1 MGRALAI
8 AWKDLKHTYR
18 NVPGLA
24 MMLAAPLA
32 LTLLLG
38 VAFGG
43 SKGFSLPSTTV
54 AVANLDQAATLSSPS
69 GQAGA
74 PTQPTVA
81 SVGQSLVSALSSKE
95 LADLLSVKK
104 VATEVDAR
112 ELVDQG
118 KAVVAV
124 VVPPGLT
131 ASLLRSTTGAPGP
144 KVLVYRDPSK
154 GLQAGVVTSVVQQIA
169 DGVNGSWAAAAAAV
183 NLSRAAD
190 PGHDPGGLAQIA
202 TQAEQR
208 YSSISQGQAVAL
220 TAREPR
226 VSGAAARK
234 EPGVTAQVLPGM
246 MIFFMFIAAMNA
258 ARGILDE
265 DIAGTLPR
273 LFTTPTPRGVI
284 LGGKFTS
291 VLAIVLSQTIVLLV
305 AGLLLFRIDWGKAVP
320 VVVLTLA
327 GALAAAGLAVFVLS
341 FLRTPAQAGALSTA
355 VVIILGLVGGN
366 FVGTLS
372 SGGVFDIVRRLTP
385 NGWLLIAWNKTIRG
399 GSLGDILLPIAVVVA
414 FSFVTFA
421 IGVLGFRRRYA

>member
-1 MGRALAI
+1 
-8 AWKDLKHTYR
+8 
-18 NVPGLA
+18 
-24 MMLAAPLA
+24 
-32 LTLLLG
+32 
-38 VAFGG
+38 
-43 SKGFSLPSTTV
+43 
-54 AVANLDQAATLSSPS
+54 
-69 GQAGA
+69 
-74 PTQPTVA
+74 
-81 SVGQSLVSALSSKE
+81 
-95 LADLLSVKK
+95 
-104 VATEVDAR
+104 
-112 ELVDQG
+112 
-118 KAVVAV
+118 
-124 VVPPGLT
+124 
-131 ASLLRSTTGAPGP
+131 
-144 KVLVYRDPSK
+144 LVYRDPSK

-169 DGVNGSWAAAAAAV
+169 DGVNGSWAATAAAV
-183 NLSRAAD
+183 NLSRATGV
-190 PGHDPGGLAQIA
+190 GHDPGALAQIA
-202 TQAEQR
+202 TQAQQR
-208 YSSISQGQAVAL
+208 YADLSQGQAVAL

-291 VLAIVLSQTIVLLV
+291 VLAIVLSQTTVLIV
-305 AGLLLFRIDWGKAVP
+305 AGLLLFRIDWGKAAP
-320 VVVLTLA
+320 VVVLTVA

-399 GSLGDILLPIAVVVA
+399 GSLDDILLPIAVVVA

-421 IGVLGFRRRYA
+421 VGVLGFRRRYA